1 MNWFHLIRTLL
12 LLNLGIYGFAQDENS
27 NEPTRACGKPVI
39 VNSRIVGGQNTKK
52 GQNPWQVILWI
63 PGEGQCGGTLIS
75 SNFVLTAAHCVER
88 VNASSVIV
96 ILGAHKITG
105 NHKEEV
111 SVPVKRIIKHHL
123 YNEKAYTFDIALLEL
138 SRHVPF
144 TDFILPACLP
154 TSPTEFLPGHS
165 CMVTGWGDT
174 EFNSTKPSPDLLQE
188 AEVRLMGLE
197 HCREIYL
204 LASNDSDSGITD
216 DMICAMNIHKGKD
229 SCQKTDASIKKTDTS
244 VNNETPTRFAYFSP
258 FRKFRRS
265 KTAQIRPSLDIE
277 FNDMPINQSLTSS
290 ALMSPVCPPDVTG
303 PPLMSLALPLAHFPP
318 NKKGDSGG
326 PLICYENDRWYLVG
340 IASFGEG
347 CGGDFPGV
355 YSSIPAHMEW
365 IRSFIPD
372 VSSGS
377 ERIGSTPGAGLMVL
391 ALIYFIQKLAK
402 LQKKL
407 EKRQNLAKRI
417 EVNGNCCLVGILSF
431 GIDCG
436 QDFPGVYTSVSA
448 IVHWIHSCIPAACSV
463 PS

>member
-63 PGEGQCGGTLIS
+63 PGKVQCGGTLIS
-75 SNFVLTAAHCVER
+75 SNFVVTAAKCVER

-123 YNEKAYTFDIALLEL
+123 YNETDLTFDIALLEL

-229 SCQKTDASIKKTDTS
+229 SCQ
-244 VNNETPTRFAYFSP
+244 
-258 FRKFRRS
+258 
-265 KTAQIRPSLDIE
+265 
-277 FNDMPINQSLTSS
+277 
-290 ALMSPVCPPDVTG
+290 
-303 PPLMSLALPLAHFPP
+303 
-318 NKKGDSGG
+318 GDGGG

-340 IASFGEG
+340 ITSFGEG

-355 YSSIPAHMEW
+355 YSSIPAHMKW
-365 IRSFIPD
+365 IQSFISD
-372 VSSGS
+372 DSSGS

-391 ALIYFIQKLAK
+391 ALIYFIQETL
-402 LQKKL
+402 
-407 EKRQNLAKRI
+407 QNL
-417 EVNGNCCLVGILSF
+417 LF
-431 GIDCG
+431 
-436 QDFPGVYTSVSA
+436 
-448 IVHWIHSCIPAACSV
+448 
-463 PS
+463 